1 MANENTQNPQGT
13 PQKSAV
19 PSVIDT
25 YRNFLSGVPSP
36 VNPSQFK
43 SKVSTPINV
52 TKNGAPTIKDWNSK
66 FSEIA
71 NIKVE
76 PLRYSQVSQ
85 FGAGSEGFNLKRYYA
100 HPDANILGI
109 NPANFDIEN
118 YYNEKGRVGGDFVRM
133 AKYLP
138 STAYGFTK
146 DYLKPWAH
154 PSDLLDAKPDLE
166 SAKDYH
172 DGMSIMMSSKPGFAG
187 SSVNFFANLAPTL
200 GIAAGVLVEEGTI
213 AAAQFGAS
221 RFPGL
226 QFLQPAIST
235 AEARAGKNIL
245 TIPKILERGKNI
257 KTALGA
263 FAKADN
269 VTKLRTIW
277 EGQKGLGGIKG
288 ISKGFIKEVNPLKNT
303 AQGFRDAEH
312 LEGIAAFSKNFG
324 GFFKDVQRVRFA
336 VNEAQTEGG
345 GAILERIEAGRQEY
359 AAIQQKEIKRI
370 SDEMSA
376 LVDQNNN
383 VTDIVKYEA
392 LSNELNTAKLK
403 LASGPTGNDASQILN
418 IAEQNG
424 KAVTLLN
431 LPIIYA
437 TNAFGFEK
445 IIGHG
450 TVRRSLSDQFVKKY
464 GKHLVKSSIVGAAGK
479 ASYELIEDNIK
490 KWGKKAYIR
499 HVMMQTPGRLLD
511 YLGKNVPEGIQ
522 ELFQEG
528 AIKGVDH
535 YYTTKFQDPLKYH
548 RGVLGESILVGAN
561 SQYSK
566 EGLEVF
572 LQGLLSGGAIYTGTS
587 LVKSI
592 ASPITDLVQKK
603 WMGEE
608 NYKTY
613 AEQLDAEANRVLTAA
628 QKSADD
634 PNDFLKIFD
643 KAAGEQINYARV
655 GDVAEALGDEKDQR
669 DIRNDATISYVHT
682 LSQAGRL
689 DVLIDN
695 LKEMRELSAQELAE
709 ALGEE
714 YVEADQAKYFDR
726 LEKSINNVQDLGE
739 RFEKFR
745 EMMPNRYDPSKV
757 NRKTEPGLYQQEV
770 NNYHAHEEAIFF
782 GVYASKTFEETLDR
796 MQKIQEKFAA
806 IPSFARMPG
815 MRASKIFSV
824 SQMQDDVQSLRTQ
837 ARILEENGD
846 KQGADK
852 LIKQADTLENL
863 ANSSSIFST
872 LQSLAGKST
881 LSKAEEKELEALKKV
896 YAENLAK
903 SNKEKETEYTLE
915 DLTSQDALDEYEQE
929 LRKAFDDYFNEM
941 TSGTESRPFLKQEL
955 DDMFTMYR
963 DWHMLGSDNRNM
975 ARWVNMLTDPNGFNE
990 FKNNIAISLA
1000 NVYKKRNDILREQKK
1015 KFMKGMIQNAFLKKL
1030 FEQARVFVSVED
1042 LEAFEKNDRYPTL
1055 IDSKTLQPIRAN
1067 DPRMPMIEEM
1077 FDNYEKVYNKV
1088 VKERPIVEKGAEQQ
1102 ILEEFF
1108 SSAHKK
1114 KSSQDNRGVLDYA
1127 AILGIEP
1134 NEESKLSLD
1143 ELCDFV
1149 INSKFATPVEKKL
1162 AQKLKALGL
1171 TTPLGDVTIRFNH
1184 SAPVTYDTKNGIV
1197 IDFRYA
1203 SPNYKG
1209 GNYRAEYL
1217 VLKGMMMALTT
1228 DFLEDKEFADE
1239 VEEMMTRV
1247 KNTLQS
1253 NPSLLDMFDGKS
1265 PIGLASPQ
1273 AFISEVM
1280 TNPSF
1285 QALLGQ
1291 VKSTREVK
1299 TSIFNDLIKAIRKF
1313 IRNVFNIR
1321 NASDSV
1327 LQQATALVGLTIE
1340 QSDYLQEP
1348 GKRRKSPTEEAIVS
1362 EPKDELLEEVTVE
1375 EEEETLTT
1383 KEKEGLENLTPEE
1396 KERYE
1401 KLLKAQIKAIEDAL
1415 KSGLGVTPLAVF
1427 VDGSLIPFDEA
1438 NAEIEALKK
1447 KKNGEK
1453 AKETDEEKVAK
1464 FRALEQEELRKVIP
1478 NIDSYRDA
1486 AGNIDK
1492 SKLTGI
1498 ERALYEQIYA
1508 KYDKL
1513 ISPLL
1518 ATEPATETTTEEVP
1532 EVTPTEEEPVEEVL
1546 SEDEIDAIDINTPV
1560 SLLPKDLYDLLYA
1573 EYKKM
1578 AAIIKSKE
1586 TPGGFANFVSTNA
1599 KSAKI
1604 IKDWKEAKKAEP
1616 VEEKPEELPV
1626 DNNKKI
1632 REELLARGWLPEDI
1646 NGLTEEQLGN
1656 LHASGTT
1663 KEEALAML
1671 ERNAEFA
1678 EADKKVAAFI
1688 AKLAKNLED
1697 SGVVKVPGGYE
1708 KDGNKLARVSDIV
1721 RDILQKKFTNT
1732 TAANRGN
1739 VLDPI
1744 FRDFFDGKLVTAEDV
1759 KQKLEELAGKVDS
1772 ESGEKMMTYTATFPA
1787 QLFNTMQGIKQYL
1800 NAKGLK
1806 IIGGIPTLFGDIAGP
1821 RAGEID
1827 FLFYDKN
1834 GNLGIIDLKTS
1845 TRNLV
1850 DSYNDPADEYQYE
1863 RGHTIQQ
1870 LAYRELI
1877 RQATGED
1884 IKDIYILPIQLFTN
1898 PDGSVKNLDTLNT
1911 GTEENPAILLK
1922 LNTSRDIFEVTG
1934 YGRPAGSEAVTRTQE
1949 EEDALAEKEK
1959 AKQERRIEGLKEKLA
1974 KLRGQQIAAISS
1986 ANLTKI
1992 KELGDKIAK
2001 IIDEL
2006 KLYGVTVEDV
2016 AIVPEEV
2023 TEEPTTV
2030 KPEVGMIIKLND
2042 GRIVKVKKVSKK
2054 EVTVVPLNNEDAE
2067 GEILDEAV
2075 VEDLDKMVVST
2086 GKKKKAP
2093 APKPET
2099 EEVMTE
2105 SKSNA
2110 ETLSNDK
2117 DAQAKLAS
2125 EAEKMSKAEVK
2136 NNFLD
2141 KLKNRCE

>member
-1 MANENTQNPQGT
+1 MATENTQNPQDA
-13 PQKSAV
+13 SANQEF
-19 PSVIDT
+19 PSALEFYKKAT
-25 YRNFLSGVPSP
+25 SSASMPTLGP
-36 VNPSQFK
+36 QFK
-43 SKVSTPINV
+43 SKFPTPMNV
-52 TKNGAPTIKDWNSK
+52 VKDTTPTIKDWNNK
-66 FSEIA
+66 FAEIS
-71 NIKVE
+71 NIKVD

-85 FGAGSEGFNLKRYYA
+85 FGAGSEGFNLNRYYA

-109 NPANFDIEN
+109 NPANFEIEN
-118 YYNEKGRVGGDFVRM
+118 YYNEKGRVGGDFIRM

-154 PSDLLDAKPDLE
+154 PSDLFDAKPDLE

-200 GIAAGVLVEEGTI
+200 GIAAGVLVEEAGI
-213 AAAQFGAS
+213 LAAQTAVS
-221 RFPGL
+221 KVPGL
-226 QFLQPAIST
+226 QFLQPAVQT
-235 AEARAGKNIL
+235 AELRAAKNL
-245 TIPKILERGKNI
+245 FSIPKLIERGKNV
-257 KTALGA
+257 KTALGV

-277 EGQKGLGGIKG
+277 QGQKGTGGIKG
-288 ISKGFIKEVNPLKNT
+288 IGVGFAKEVNPLKNT
-303 AQGFRDAEH
+303 MQGFKDAEH

-324 GFFKDVQRVRFA
+324 GFFKDTQRVRFA

-345 GAILERIEAGRQEY
+345 GAILERIESGRQEY
-359 AAIQQKEIKRI
+359 TALQQKEIDRI
-370 SDEMSA
+370 SKEMTA
-376 LVDQNNN
+376 LVNDKNE
-383 VTDIVKYEA
+383 VTDKVKYQA
-392 LSNELNTAKLK
+392 LYNELNTARQKLS
-403 LASGPTGNDASQILN
+403 SGPVGADASQILD

-479 ASYELIEDNIK
+479 ASYELIENNIK
-490 KWGKKAYIR
+490 KWGKKAYLK
-499 HVMMQTPGRLLD
+499 HAMMQTPGRLLD

-535 YYTTKFQDPLKYH
+535 YYTTKFQDPLKFH
-548 RGVLGESILVGAN
+548 KGVMGESILVGAN

-566 EGLEVF
+566 QGLEVF
-572 LQGLLSGGAIYTGTS
+572 MQGLLSGGAIYTGTS
-587 LVKSI
+587 LVKSM
-592 ASPITDLVQKK
+592 ASPITELAKK
-603 WMGEE
+603 TWSGKE
-608 NYKTY
+608 NYDKY
-613 AEQLDAEANRVLTAA
+613 AAELDAEANRVLTAA
-628 QKSADD
+628 QKAADD
-634 PNDFLKIFD
+634 PNNFFKIFD

-695 LKEMRELSAQELAE
+695 LKEMRELSAEELAN

-726 LEKSINNVQDLGE
+726 LERSIRNVQDLGE
-739 RFEKFR
+739 RFEMAR
-745 EMMPNRYDPSKV
+745 ERMPNRYNPSRINRETDPA
-757 NRKTEPGLYQQEV
+757 LYAAEV
-770 NNYHAHEEAIFF
+770 NNYNAHEEAIFF
-782 GVYASKTFEETLDR
+782 SVYATKTFEETLDR
-796 MQKIQEKFAA
+796 MQGIQEKFAA

-824 SQMQDDVQSLRTQ
+824 SQMQDDVESLRTQ
-837 ARILEENGD
+837 AKIYEENGD
-846 KQGADK
+846 KKTAAR
-852 LIKQADTLENL
+852 LNRQANYLENL
-863 ANSSSIFST
+863 ANASSIFST
-872 LQSLAGKST
+872 LQGFAGKSNLT
-881 LSKAEEKELEALKKV
+881 EEEKKELESFKKTYV
-896 YAENLAK
+896 ENL
-903 SNKEKETEYTLE
+903 NKVNEERGTEFTFD
-915 DLTSQDALDEYEQE
+915 DLTSQDSLDEYEQE
-929 LRKAFDDYFNEM
+929 LRRAFDTYFNDM
-941 TSGTESRPFLKQEL
+941 TTTANARPFLKEEL

-963 DWHMLGSDNRNM
+963 DWHSLGTDNKNM

-990 FKNNIAISLA
+990 FKNNISISLA
-1000 NVYKKRNDILREQKK
+1000 NVYKKRNDILKEQKR

-1030 FEQARVFVSVED
+1030 FEQAGVFVNMED
-1042 LEAFEKNDRYPTL
+1042 IEAFEKNDRYPNL
-1055 IDSKTLQPIRAN
+1055 IDAKTLKPLKAN
-1067 DPRMPMIEEM
+1067 DPRIPMIEEM

-1088 VKERPIVEKGAEQQ
+1088 VKDRPIREASMEQGL
-1102 ILEEFF
+1102 LEQFF
-1108 SSAHKK
+1108 SIAHRKK
-1114 KSSQDNRGVLDYA
+1114 NSKDNRGLQEYGTALNIDPYKETVVSIDD
-1127 AILGIEP
+1127 I
-1134 NEESKLSLD
+1134 
-1143 ELCDFV
+1143 CDFI
-1149 INSKFATPVEKKL
+1149 INSQFAISSEKKL
-1162 AQKLKALGL
+1162 AQKIKALNSGIK
-1171 TTPLGDVTIRFNH
+1171 VTIKPNH
-1184 SAPVTYDTKNGIV
+1184 SAPVTYDDKNGVI

-1203 SPNYKG
+1203 SPRYTKG
-1209 GNYRAEYL
+1209 DYRAEYL
-1217 VLKGMMMALTT
+1217 ILKGMMMGLTT
-1228 DFLEDKEFADE
+1228 DFLQDKEFADE

-1247 KNTLQS
+1247 KTAAQN
-1253 NPSLLDMFDGKS
+1253 NPSMLDMFGGKI
-1265 PIGLASPQ
+1265 PVGLMSPQ
-1273 AFISEVM
+1273 MFIVEAMS
-1280 TNPSF
+1280 NPNF
-1285 QALLGQ
+1285 QALLAQ
-1291 VKSTREVK
+1291 VQSTREVK
-1299 TSIFNDLIKAIRKF
+1299 KSIFNDLIKAIKNILKNIF
-1313 IRNVFNIR
+1313 KIRNVN
-1321 NASDSV
+1321 DTV
-1327 LQQATALVGLTIE
+1327 LNQAVALVGLTIE

-1348 GKRRKSPTEEAIVS
+1348 GKRRKSPAQEAIEE
-1362 EPKDELLEEVTVE
+1362 EPKDEVLEEVTA
-1375 EEEETLTT
+1375 EET
-1383 KEKEGLENLTPEE
+1383 TPEE
-1396 KERYE
+1396 TPASEVDP
-1401 KLLKAQIKAIEDAL
+1401 LLSPISPDSTTKPKYIMGEHKDHGFTILIEDGSDYWYDDAGNSFWT
-1415 KSGLGVTPLAVF
+1415 KDKAV
-1427 VDGSLIPFDEA
+1427 A
-1438 NAEIEALKK
+1438 NAKLKEL
-1447 KKNGEK
+1447 NGEEILE
-1453 AKETDEEKVAK
+1453 ET
-1464 FRALEQEELRKVIP
+1464 
-1478 NIDSYRDA
+1478 
-1486 AGNIDK
+1486 
-1492 SKLTGI
+1492 
-1498 ERALYEQIYA
+1498 
-1508 KYDKL
+1508 
-1513 ISPLL
+1513 
-1518 ATEPATETTTEEVP
+1518 
-1532 EVTPTEEEPVEEVL
+1532 PVEETPVVEAAAEETIT
-1546 SEDEIDAIDINTPV
+1546 EDEIDAIDIYTPV
-1560 SLLPKDLYDLLYA
+1560 DLLPKDLYDLLYA
-1573 EYKKM
+1573 EYKKVISV
-1578 AAIIKSKE
+1578 AKIKE
-1586 TPGGFANFVSTNA
+1586 TPGGFANFVSTNS

-1604 IKDWKEAKKAEP
+1604 IKDWKDAKKAEP
-1616 VEEKPEELPV
+1616 VEEKPEELPI

-1646 NGLTEEQLGN
+1646 NGYTEEELAA
-1656 LHASGTT
+1656 LHAEGTT

-1678 EADKKVAAFI
+1678 EADKKVADFI
-1688 AKLAKNLED
+1688 AKLAKNLKD

-1708 KDGNKLARVSDIV
+1708 KDGNKVARVSDIV

-1759 KQKLEELAGKVDS
+1759 KQKLEELAGTVDS

-1800 NAKGLK
+1800 NAKGYK

-1850 DSYNDPADEYQYE
+1850 DSYNDPADEFQYE

-1959 AKQERRIEGLKEKLA
+1959 AKQERRIEGLREKLA
-1974 KLRGQQIAAISS
+1974 KLRGEQIAAISS
-1986 ANLTKI
+1986 ANLKKI

-2023 TEEPTTV
+2023 TEEPTTI

-2054 EVTVVPLNNEDAE
+2054 QVTVVPLNDEDAL
-2067 GEILDEAV
+2067 GEVLDEDTI
-2075 VEDLDKMVVST
+2075 EDLDKMVFST
-2086 GKKKKAP
+2086 SKKKTAP

-2099 EEVMTE
+2099 EEVMNE
-2105 SKSNA
+2105 SRSNA

-2125 EAEKMSKAEVK
+2125 EAEKMSKADVK

>member
-1 MANENTQNPQGT
+1 MANENTQNAQDATVKTQAP
-13 PQKSAV
+13 SAIEFYKQMLKGSSI
-19 PSVIDT
+19 PST
-25 YRNFLSGVPSP
+25 A
-36 VNPSQFK
+36 SQFK
-43 SKVSTPINV
+43 TKVTTPLDV

-66 FSEIA
+66 FAEISS
-71 NIKVE
+71 IKVE
-76 PLRYSQVSQ
+76 PLRYSQISQ
-85 FGAGSEGFNLKRYYA
+85 FGAGSEGFNLKRHYA

-109 NPANFDIEN
+109 NPANFEIEN
-118 YYNEKGRVGGDFVRM
+118 YYNEKGSVGGDFIRM

-138 STAYGFTK
+138 STAAGFTK
-146 DYLKPWAH
+146 DYLKPWMH
-154 PSDLLDAKPDLE
+154 PSDLFDVKPDLE

-172 DGMSIMMSSKPGFAG
+172 DGMSIMMSTKPGFAG

-200 GIAAGVLVEEGTI
+200 GIAAGVLIEET
-213 AAAQFGAS
+213 AMTAAQYGAS
-221 RFPGL
+221 KFLPA
-226 QFLQPAIST
+226 LQPAVQA
-235 AEARAGKNIL
+235 AETRAIKNL
-245 TIPKILERGKNI
+245 LSIPKLLERGKNI
-257 KTALGA
+257 KTAIGT

-288 ISKGFIKEVNPLKNT
+288 MGVGFIKELNPLKNT
-303 AQGFRDAEH
+303 MRAVKDSEH
-312 LEGIAAFSKNFG
+312 LVGLARFSATFG
-324 GFFKDVQRVRFA
+324 GYFKDAQRVRFA
-336 VNEAQTEGG
+336 VGEAQTEGG
-345 GAILERIEAGRQEY
+345 GAVLERIESGRQEY
-359 AAIQQKEIKRI
+359 TALQQKEINRI
-370 SDEMSA
+370 SAEMEA
-376 LVDQNNN
+376 LVNDKNE
-383 VTDIVKYEA
+383 VTDKVKYEA
-392 LSNELNTAKLK
+392 LYNELNTARQKL
-403 LASGPTGNDASQILN
+403 STGPIGADASQILN

-450 TVRRSLSDQFVKKY
+450 AVKRSLADEFVRKY
-464 GKHLVKSSIVGAAGK
+464 NKHLVKSSIAGAAGK
-479 ASYELIEDNIK
+479 ASYELIENNIK
-490 KWGKKAYIR
+490 KWGKKAYLK
-499 HVMMQTPGRLLD
+499 HAMMQTPGRLLD

-535 YYTTKFQDPLKYH
+535 YYTTKFQDPLKFH
-548 RGVLGESILVGAN
+548 KGVMGESVLVGAN

-572 LQGLLSGGAIYTGTS
+572 MQGLLSGGAIYTGTS
-587 LVKSI
+587 LAKSV
-592 ASPITDLVQKK
+592 ASPMTELVKK
-603 WMGEE
+603 TWVGKE
-608 NYKTY
+608 NYEKY
-613 AEQLDAEANRVLTAA
+613 AAELDTEANRVLTAA
-628 QKSADD
+628 QKTADD
-634 PNDFLKIFD
+634 PNNFFKIFD

-655 GDVAEALGDEKDQR
+655 GEVAEALGDEKDQR
-669 DIRNDATISYVHT
+669 DVRNDATISYVHT

-695 LKEMRELSAQELAE
+695 LKEMRELSAEELAN

-726 LEKSINNVQDLGE
+726 LERSIRNVQDLGE
-739 RFEKFR
+739 RFEMAR
-745 EMMPNRYDPSKV
+745 ERMPNRYNPSRV
-757 NRKTEPGLYQQEV
+757 NRETDPALYAAEV
-770 NNYHAHEEAIFF
+770 NNYNAHEEAIFF
-782 GVYASKTFEETLDR
+782 SVYATKTFEETLDR
-796 MQKIQEKFAA
+796 MQGIQEKFAA

-824 SQMQDDVQSLRTQ
+824 SQMQDDVESLRTQ
-837 ARILEENGD
+837 AKIYEENND
-846 KQGADK
+846 KKTAAR
-852 LIKQADTLENL
+852 LNRQANYLENL
-863 ANSSSIFST
+863 ANASSIFST
-872 LQSLAGKST
+872 LQGFAGKSNLT
-881 LSKAEEKELEALKKV
+881 EEEKKELESFKKN
-896 YAENLAK
+896 YLENLSK
-903 SNKEKETEYTLE
+903 VNEERGTEFTFD

-929 LRKAFDDYFNEM
+929 LRKAFDTYFNDM
-941 TSGTESRPFLKQEL
+941 TTTASARPFLKEEL

-963 DWHMLGSDNRNM
+963 DWHTLGTDNKNM

-990 FKNNIAISLA
+990 FKNNISISLA
-1000 NVYKKRNDILREQKK
+1000 NVYKKRNDILKEQKK

-1030 FEQARVFVSVED
+1030 FEQAGVFVSMED
-1042 LEAFEKNDRYPTL
+1042 IEAFEKNDRYPNL
-1055 IDSKTLQPIRAN
+1055 IDAKTLKPLKAN
-1067 DPRMPMIEEM
+1067 DPRIPMIEEM

-1088 VKERPIVEKGAEQQ
+1088 VKDRPIREASMEQGL
-1102 ILEEFF
+1102 LEQFF
-1108 SSAHKK
+1108 SIAHRKK
-1114 KSSQDNRGVLDYA
+1114 NSKDNRGLQEYGTALNIDPYKETVVSIDD
-1127 AILGIEP
+1127 I
-1134 NEESKLSLD
+1134 
-1143 ELCDFV
+1143 CDFI
-1149 INSKFATPVEKKL
+1149 INSQFAIASEKKL
-1162 AQKLKALGL
+1162 AQKIKALNSGMK
-1171 TTPLGDVTIRFNH
+1171 VTIKPNH
-1184 SAPVTYDTKNGIV
+1184 SAPVTYDDKNGV
-1197 IDFRYA
+1197 IIDLRYA
-1203 SPNYKG
+1203 SPRYTKG
-1209 GNYRAEYL
+1209 DYRAEYL
-1217 VLKGMMMALTT
+1217 ILKGMMMGLTT
-1228 DFLEDKEFADE
+1228 DFLQDQEFAAE

-1247 KNTLQS
+1247 QTAAQDNPAMLDLFGGKIPVGLMSPQMFIIEAMS
-1253 NPSLLDMFDGKS
+1253 NP
-1265 PIGLASPQ
+1265 
-1273 AFISEVM
+1273 
-1280 TNPSF
+1280 NF

-1299 TSIFNDLIKAIRKF
+1299 KSTFNDLIKAIK
-1313 IRNVFNIR
+1313 NVLKNIFNIR
-1321 NASDSV
+1321 NVNDTV
-1327 LQQATALVGLTIE
+1327 LNQAVALVGLTIE

-1348 GKRRKSPTEEAIVS
+1348 GKRRKSPAQEAIE
-1362 EPKDELLEEVTVE
+1362 EPKDEVLEEITVE
-1375 EEEETLTT
+1375 EEE
-1383 KEKEGLENLTPEE
+1383 TPEE
-1396 KERYE
+1396 
-1401 KLLKAQIKAIEDAL
+1401 I
-1415 KSGLGVTPLAVF
+1415 V
-1427 VDGSLIPFDEA
+1427 
-1438 NAEIEALKK
+1438 
-1447 KKNGEK
+1447 
-1453 AKETDEEKVAK
+1453 
-1464 FRALEQEELRKVIP
+1464 
-1478 NIDSYRDA
+1478 
-1486 AGNIDK
+1486 
-1492 SKLTGI
+1492 
-1498 ERALYEQIYA
+1498 
-1508 KYDKL
+1508 
-1513 ISPLL
+1513 
-1518 ATEPATETTTEEVP
+1518 TTTEE
-1532 EVTPTEEEPVEEVL
+1532 TPIEETPVEEVPVVEAGAEETIT
-1546 SEDEIDAIDINTPV
+1546 EDEIDAIDTNTPV
-1560 SLLPKDLYDLLYA
+1560 DLLPKDLYDLLYA
-1573 EYKKM
+1573 EYKKVV
-1578 AAIIKSKE
+1578 AIIKSKE
-1586 TPGGFANFVSTNA
+1586 TPGGFATFVGASS

-1604 IKDWKEAKKAEP
+1604 IEDWKKAKKAEP

-1656 LHASGTT
+1656 LHTSGTT

-1678 EADKKVAAFI
+1678 EADKKVADFI
-1688 AKLAKNLED
+1688 AKLAKNLKD

-1708 KDGNKLARVSDIV
+1708 KDGNKVARVSDIV

-1744 FRDFFDGKLVTAEDV
+1744 FRDFFDGKLVTPEDV
-1759 KQKLEELAGKVDS
+1759 KQKLEELAGTVDS
-1772 ESGEKMMTYTATFPA
+1772 ESGEKMMTYTTSFPA

-1850 DSYNDPADEYQYE
+1850 DSYNDPADEFQYE

-1884 IKDIYILPIQLFTN
+1884 IKDIYILPIQLFTS
-1898 PDGSVKNLDTLNT
+1898 PDGTVKNLDTLNT

-1959 AKQERRIEGLKEKLA
+1959 AKQERRIEGLREKLA
-1974 KLRGQQIAAISS
+1974 KLRGEQIAAISS
-1986 ANLTKI
+1986 ANLKKI

-2006 KLYGVTVEDV
+2006 KLYGITVEDIV
-2016 AIVPEEV
+2016 VVPEEV
-2023 TEEPTTV
+2023 TEEPTTI

-2054 EVTVVPLNNEDAE
+2054 QVTVVPLNNEDAE